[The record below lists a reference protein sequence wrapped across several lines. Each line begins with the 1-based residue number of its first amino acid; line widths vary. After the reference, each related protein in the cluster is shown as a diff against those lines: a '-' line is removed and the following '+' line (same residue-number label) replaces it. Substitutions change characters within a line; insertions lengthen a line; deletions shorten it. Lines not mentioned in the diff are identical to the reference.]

1 MAAHNWS
8 LASWAAKDGYTVPS
22 LHLDGTL
29 HLAVPPSSIRSELGW
44 LELDPSPPHSNPR
57 MPSTL
62 PLIHGELGWLEPNL
76 TLLATRYSEISSLSL
91 LVLLLSLSLILTH
104 SWISQQVHPM
114 VLAEED
120 AGVAEPVVEAVAA
133 KE

>member
-1 MAAHNWS
+1 MAAHDPS

-29 HLAVPPSSIRSELGW
+29 HLAVPPSSIHSELGW
-44 LELDPSPPHSNPR
+44 LELDPSPPHSDPR

-76 TLLATRYSEISSLSL
+76 TLCGLRGI
-91 LVLLLSLSLILTH
+91 
-104 SWISQQVHPM
+104 
-114 VLAEED
+114 
-120 AGVAEPVVEAVAA
+120 EPVRFAE
-133 KE
+133 K